1 MKVKFLRLAKVLILL
16 LKEIEVLPNYV
27 LQGSSVTS
35 NVAATAPS
43 MLDGDIIVSKVST
56 HDNLEDMLPKLLPM
70 TKFEHWLNLVGVC

>member
-1 MKVKFLRLAKVLILL
+1 M
-16 LKEIEVLPNYV
+16 

-43 MLDGDIIVSKVST
+43 MLDSDIIVSKVST
-56 HDNLEDMLPKLLPM
+56 HDNLEDMLPKSLPM